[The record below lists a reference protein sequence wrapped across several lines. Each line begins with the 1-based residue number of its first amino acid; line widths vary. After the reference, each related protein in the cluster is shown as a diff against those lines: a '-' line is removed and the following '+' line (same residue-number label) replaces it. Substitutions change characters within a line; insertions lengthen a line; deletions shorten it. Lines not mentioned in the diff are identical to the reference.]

1 MELVSVNK
9 DEELLIITLAR
20 GKANPLNAA
29 MVKELIA
36 AMSVAADRNIRGV
49 VLASDRPRF
58 FSSGFDV
65 GEVFQYDRE
74 KMAEFFSRFIDLYE
88 GILLLPKP
96 VVAAVSGHA
105 FAGGAVL
112 ALACDA
118 RVMAEGE
125 FGFALNEVN
134 LGVVVPP
141 GFVRMAVAAVGARNA
156 REIILEGK
164 TITPARALEMGLVDA
179 VVKPEAV
186 LERAVARARELAA
199 KPPLAF
205 GAVKQLFLEATGHSV
220 TFSDRQ
226 TLSEFIDHWFSPE
239 ATERKQALIESL
251 RR

>member
-1 MELVSVNK
+1 MEFIRSER
-9 DEELLIITLAR
+9 DGELLIITLAR
-20 GKANPLNAA
+20 GKANPLNEA
-29 MVKELIA
+29 MVAELISAFGA
-36 AMSVAADRNIRGV
+36 AANEDVRGV

-65 GEVFQYDRE
+65 GEVFEYDRDRM
-74 KMAEFFSRFIDLYE
+74 KEFFSRFIDLYE
-88 GILLLPKP
+88 GMLRLPKP
-96 VVAAVSGHA
+96 VVGAVSGHA

-134 LGVVVPP
+134 LGVVVPS
-141 GFVRMAVAAVGARNA
+141 GFVRMAVAAVGAKNA

-164 TITPARALEMGLVDA
+164 TITPARAFEMGLVDA

-205 GAVKQLFLEATGHSV
+205 GAVKQLFLEASGLSAASSDHS
-220 TFSDRQ
+220 TISQFADY
-226 TLSEFIDHWFSPE
+226 WFSPE
-239 ATERKQALIESL
+239 ATERKQALVQSIK
-251 RR
+251 R